1 MEPTGAAYVLTAAQF
16 ERDVTQH
23 GGDVAWRRCQVN
35 RFIASFEEAK
45 GLMSRD
51 GAGEIHKYLL
61 KDRKWFQSSHLA
73 SAHIDYRRFMG
84 KSHYN
89 STLYYPHFFVIQAIY
104 VLGGEPIHDAIRGMY
119 KEVSRHWGMDITPD
133 KPFYPRLADS
143 EKERRLIM
151 GNIQEPDTPSGRQ
164 VSDASQGNIGA
175 HNSINNN
182 NNNNTNSDRQKALNS
197 HLESVARLS
206 AELSNEAQVGAQR
219 RETDLQ
225 RMQGQLRT
233 LQQEKFHLQRQVR
246 EQSSLRQKAENKL
259 KENEGQLHDTQRQL
273 TISRQYANALEN
285 DRSHMR
291 NDISQYQQL
300 SIEIQDIDKQLKAK
314 SSMRQQCMNRV
325 AERSFSRIEGF
336 KAATKRPVDEIAD
349 GREPKQPRQE

>member
-1 MEPTGAAYVLTAAQF
+1 MEPTGAAYVLTAAHF

-23 GGDVAWRRCQVN
+23 GGDFAWRRCQVN
-35 RFIASFEEAK
+35 RVIASFEEAK
-45 GLMSRD
+45 GRMSRD
-51 GAGEIHKYLL
+51 GAGEVHKYLL

-89 STLYYPHFFVIQAIY
+89 STLYYPYFFVIQAIY

-151 GNIQEPDTPSGRQ
+151 GTSKNRIPQ
-164 VSDASQGNIGA
+164 VENKSATQP
-175 HNSINNN
+175 
-182 NNNNTNSDRQKALNS
+182 KAIS
-197 HLESVARLS
+197 
-206 AELSNEAQVGAQR
+206 
-219 RETDLQ
+219 
-225 RMQGQLRT
+225 
-233 LQQEKFHLQRQVR
+233 VR

-273 TISRQYANALEN
+273 TISRQYANALDN
-285 DRSHMR
+285 DLSHMR
-291 NDISQYQQL
+291 NDINHYQQL
-300 SIEIQDIDKQLKAK
+300 SIEIQEIDKQRKAK

-325 AERSFSRIEGF
+325 AEGSFSRIEGF

-349 GREPKQPRQE
+349 GREPKRPRQE